1 MQILKQEITKNKKLG
16 VDFCRKWCII
26 EVSMYKGLMDV
37 VGDGGAVPPTSTYG
51 GEIDSTHNM
60 K

>member
-1 MQILKQEITKNKKLG
+1 
-16 VDFCRKWCII
+16 
-26 EVSMYKGLMDV
+26 MDV
-37 VGDGGAVPPTSTYG
+37 VEDGGAVPPASTYG

>member
-1 MQILKQEITKNKKLG
+1 MQILKQEITKNNKLG

-37 VGDGGAVPPTSTYG
+37 VQDSDSLSDTST
-51 GEIDSTHNM
+51 
-60 K
+60 